1 MLDPIVTEDGST
13 YSREGIT
20 GWFNAQ
26 TAAGKPIRSPLT
38 GEPISTKL
46 VPNHGLRGMVIE
58 WVEGQQKKMKEKAA
72 AGGAAGAPPQQ

>member
-1 MLDPIVTEDGST
+1 MLDPVVTEDGST

-38 GEPISTKL
+38 GEQIATKL

-58 WVEGQQKKMKEKAA
+58 WVEGQQKLMRDKVAKAA
-72 AGGAAGAPPQQ
+72 TAPPP